1 MKMRR
6 AFLVTVLI
14 ATICAA
20 CGGGQGPNPSPTNYG
35 SVATSRVS

>member
-6 AFLVTVLI
+6 AYLATLLI
-14 ATICAA
+14 AMICAA

-35 SVATSRVS
+35 SAETARVS